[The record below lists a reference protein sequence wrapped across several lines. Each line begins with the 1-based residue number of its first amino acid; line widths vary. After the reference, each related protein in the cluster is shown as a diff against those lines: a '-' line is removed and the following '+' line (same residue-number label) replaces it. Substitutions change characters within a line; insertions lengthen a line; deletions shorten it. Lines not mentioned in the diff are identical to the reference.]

1 MEATNNPMICA
12 HLCKNIIY
20 DVVNY
25 CDSFRADYQEER
37 DSRLIQNDTGGSK
50 TVLDRVQ
57 SDRGRLKTRILMRLR
72 FIERRYFPF
81 LFFSLPLIVRARA
94 PRAARIFS
102 VFAKYFPA
110 VAFFY
115 LCDFPSR
122 RFSADLGSELCRASI
137 GSVSLQTA
145 IVCSCVITA
154 HAWGTLDRLR
164 ARRVVLRDIAQ
175 RPREDFVIF
184 REMTRE

>member
-81 LFFSLPLIVRARA
+81 PFFSFLFSFTYCACTCT
-94 PRAARIFS
+94 PR
-102 VFAKYFPA
+102 
-110 VAFFY
+110 
-115 LCDFPSR
+115 
-122 RFSADLGSELCRASI
+122 
-137 GSVSLQTA
+137 
-145 IVCSCVITA
+145 
-154 HAWGTLDRLR
+154 
-164 ARRVVLRDIAQ
+164 
-175 RPREDFVIF
+175 REDFLSF
-184 REMTRE
+184 REIFSRGCFFLSTISRVDDLAPTWEVNCVEQASVPFPCKRLLFAAA

>member
-1 MEATNNPMICA
+1 M
-12 HLCKNIIY
+12 
-20 DVVNY
+20 
-25 CDSFRADYQEER
+25 
-37 DSRLIQNDTGGSK
+37 
-50 TVLDRVQ
+50 DRVQ

-81 LFFSLPLIVRARA
+81 LFFSFLFSSTYCACTCI
-94 PRAARIFS
+94 PRRESFLS
-102 VFAKYFPA
+102 FLAKYFPA

>member
-1 MEATNNPMICA
+1 M
-12 HLCKNIIY
+12 
-20 DVVNY
+20 
-25 CDSFRADYQEER
+25 
-37 DSRLIQNDTGGSK
+37 
-50 TVLDRVQ
+50 DRVQ

-137 GSVSLQTA
+137 GFVSRLLFA
-145 IVCSCVITA
+145 AA